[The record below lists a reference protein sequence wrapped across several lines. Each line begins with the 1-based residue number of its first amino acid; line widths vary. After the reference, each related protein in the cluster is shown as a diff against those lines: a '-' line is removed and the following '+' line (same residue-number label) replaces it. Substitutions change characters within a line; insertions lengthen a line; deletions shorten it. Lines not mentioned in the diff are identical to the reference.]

1 MKKVKSKKKSK
12 VLNNTFVDTIVAQAT
27 ATGCGGVGIIRVSGS
42 ATTSIVKAVI
52 GKIPQP
58 RYADLAKFLDASNSV
73 IDHGLVLFFPGP
85 NSFTGEDVV
94 EFHGHG
100 GAVVL
105 DRLLQRILGLGARLA
120 RPGEFSER
128 AFLNGK
134 LDLTQAEAVADL
146 VSASSVQ
153 AASSAIKSLQ
163 GDFSKLVFAV
173 AAQIMELR
181 TYIEAEI
188 DFTEEEIEFLTSEKI
203 STTINEVLQQI
214 TSIKIKA
221 VQGSLLRDGVSVVI
235 AGKPNVG
242 KSSLLN
248 YFCGH
253 DSAIVTDI
261 PGTTRDLL
269 KEYINL
275 DGLPLHIIDTAGI
288 RVSSDVIEQEGVNRA
303 WLAINSADFILLVT
317 DSDDVDLAPY
327 DKLLDKIVIV
337 RNKID
342 QDAMK
347 PKEDVV
353 DNIKTVYVS
362 VKEQQGL
369 NLLEKEIKQRAGFKT
384 TSEGVFSARRRHLDA
399 LQQTE
404 ECLEQAIT
412 CANNNQPAELL
423 AEELRMA
430 QNYLGVI
437 TGEVYTEDL
446 LDRIFSEFCVGK

>member
-12 VLNNTFVDTIVAQAT
+12 VKNNTFADTIVAQAT
-27 ATGCGGVGIIRVSGS
+27 AIGCGGVGIIRVSGS
-42 ATTSIVKAVI
+42 AATSIVKTVI

-58 RYADLAKFLDASNSV
+58 RYAALANFLDASDNV

-105 DRLLQRILGLGARLA
+105 DRLLQIILGLGARLA

-146 VSASSVQ
+146 VSASSAQ

-163 GDFSKLVFAV
+163 GEFSKLIFAV

-203 STTINEVLQQI
+203 STTINEILQQI
-214 TSIKIKA
+214 TAIKTKA
-221 VQGSLLRDGVSVVI
+221 AQGSLLRDGVSVVI

-248 YFCGH
+248 YFCGQ

-261 PGTTRDLL
+261 PGTTRDVL

-275 DGLPLHIIDTAGI
+275 DGLPLHIIDTAGL

-303 WLAINSADFILLVT
+303 WQAINSADFILLVI
-317 DSDDVDLAPY
+317 DNDNVDLAPY
-327 DKLLDKIVIV
+327 DKLLDKIIIV

-342 QDAMK
+342 K
-347 PKEDVV
+347 ETITPKEDMI

-369 NLLEKEIKQRAGFKT
+369 NLLENEIKQRAGFKT

-404 ECLEQAIT
+404 ECLEQAIIG
-412 CANNNQPAELL
+412 AKNNQPAELL